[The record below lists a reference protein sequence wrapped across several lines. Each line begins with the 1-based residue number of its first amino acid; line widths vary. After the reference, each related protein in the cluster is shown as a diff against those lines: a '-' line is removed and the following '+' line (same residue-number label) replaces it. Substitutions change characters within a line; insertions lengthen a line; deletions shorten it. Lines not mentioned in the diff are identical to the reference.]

1 MEQSRGRHRLGE
13 AKNERLKVKSYS
25 FAKTPISPINSSQ
38 QRQTKRECDA
48 GANIPKEGK
57 RQERDQTLGKTV
69 TDLESA
75 FFSTW
80 LNKTLARPHPNPL
93 LVCFAPMYNERGVRF
108 PAD

>member
-38 QRQTKRECDA
+38 QRQTKKRERDA

-75 FFSTW
+75 FFSKW
-80 LNKTLARPHPNPL
+80 LKIKVVFFL
-93 LVCFAPMYNERGVRF
+93 
-108 PAD
+108 

>member
-57 RQERDQTLGKTV
+57 RQEGDQTLGKTGD
-69 TDLESA
+69 TDFGRA
-75 FFSTW
+75 F
-80 LNKTLARPHPNPL
+80 LH
-93 LVCFAPMYNERGVRF
+93 G
-108 PAD
+108 

>member
-1 MEQSRGRHRLGE
+1 MEQGRGRHRLGE
-13 AKNERLKVKSYS
+13 AISERLKVKSSS

-38 QRQTKRECDA
+38 QSQTKRECDA

-57 RQERDQTLGKTV
+57 RQEGDQTLGKTV
-69 TDLESA
+69 TDFERA
-75 FFSTW
+75 FFTW

-93 LVCFAPMYNERGVRF
+93 LVCFAPMYNERGFRF